1 MNTYERAMVSMHK
14 MPRMWIDFLQLLV
27 DLRWVT
33 RTRRAFDR
41 ALCALPITQHDRI
54 WQMYLV
60 SASPSLTPSAT
71 SQSPS
76 MITSFSASLLFSNW
90 TVYDCVNFHFFLF
103 SILKWSGGSQLA
115 IQGCTRHTLPSMSLL
130 YQASVVEKC

>member
-1 MNTYERAMVSMHK
+1 MCSILVGSGRTRLFVQAWLSMQLLSACAVQLWFAYLRERALAVRGLPPQHRMWEGLVNTYERAMVSMHK

-60 SASPSLTPSAT
+60 RPAL
-71 SQSPS
+71 
-76 MITSFSASLLFSNW
+76 
-90 TVYDCVNFHFFLF
+90 
-103 SILKWSGGSQLA
+103 
-115 IQGCTRHTLPSMSLL
+115 
-130 YQASVVEKC
+130 

>member
-1 MNTYERAMVSMHK
+1 MQLWFAYLRERALAVRGLPPQHRMWEGLVNTYERAMVSMHK

-60 SASPSLTPSAT
+60 SACPNLTPSAP
-71 SQSPS
+71 SPS
-76 MITSFSASLLFSNW
+76 PSISASGRCIW
-90 TVYDCVNFHFFLF
+90 
-103 SILKWSGGSQLA
+103 
-115 IQGCTRHTLPSMSLL
+115 
-130 YQASVVEKC
+130 